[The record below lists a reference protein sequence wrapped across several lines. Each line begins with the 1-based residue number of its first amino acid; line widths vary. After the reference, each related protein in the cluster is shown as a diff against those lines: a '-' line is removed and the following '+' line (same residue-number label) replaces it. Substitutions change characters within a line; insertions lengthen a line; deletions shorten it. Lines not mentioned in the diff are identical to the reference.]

1 MGEATPD
8 GTKEHAGAEEAAT
21 QSPIDQF
28 LEAIDMLDADAAIAL
43 MTSDCRLL
51 TTDGRRAEGIAG
63 VRDLLAEEV
72 AMWRSATH
80 RITAQWH
87 QDDVWIAEVDA
98 SYELKDW
105 LQLKDLPRAFVV
117 RVGTDGITDLRVYG
131 AHERALADHDKSEHR
146 LHIGGR
152 WMPSL

>member
-8 GTKEHAGAEEAAT
+8 GTKEHAGAAEAIT
-21 QSPIDQF
+21 QSPLDQF
-28 LEAIDMLDADAAIAL
+28 LAAVDKLDVDAAVAP

-51 TTDGRRAEGIAG
+51 TTDGRRAEGIAA

-98 SYELKDW
+98 SYELEDW
-105 LQLKDLPRAFVV
+105 LELKDLPRVFVV
-117 RVGTDGITDLRVYG
+117 RVAPDGITDLRVYG
-131 AHERALADHDKSEHR
+131 AHERALADHDRGDHR